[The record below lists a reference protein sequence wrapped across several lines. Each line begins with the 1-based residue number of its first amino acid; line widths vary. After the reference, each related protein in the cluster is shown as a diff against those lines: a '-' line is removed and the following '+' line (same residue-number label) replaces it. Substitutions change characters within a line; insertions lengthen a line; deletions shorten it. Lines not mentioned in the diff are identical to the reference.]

1 VADGGA
7 RAADP
12 ATARLGI
19 LIYSTPERDPNTQSF
34 LRGLRDLGYIDGQNI
49 DIEYRF
55 AEGRPERLRDLAAE
69 LARTKPDVIFGL
81 GGESLHR
88 E

>member
-1 VADGGA
+1 MKRRSFITLLGGTAAWPMAA
-7 RAADP
+7 RAQQTP
-12 ATARLGI
+12 RRRPRLGI

-55 AEGRPERLRDLAAE
+55 GRQA
-69 LARTKPDVIFGL
+69 
-81 GGESLHR
+81 
-88 E
+88 